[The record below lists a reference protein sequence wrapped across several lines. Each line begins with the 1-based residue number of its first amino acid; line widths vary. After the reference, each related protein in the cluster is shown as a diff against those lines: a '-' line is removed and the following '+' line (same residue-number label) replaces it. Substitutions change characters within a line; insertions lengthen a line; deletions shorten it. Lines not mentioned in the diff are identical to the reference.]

1 MEKPG
6 WRETEREI
14 IALVPLA
21 AKTSS
26 SRYAYIHWQTLHSSV
41 FTFYETHINRP
52 DTRRDTV
59 AHVPSVTV
67 IAVSQKKYADRL
79 IRAAVS
85 RGFFFSF
92 FLWDSFNFCY
102 VTATFCFESRI
113 LLHRAPFVLWP
124 HRRKPSSV
132 LTCLLPA
139 VRLVILCP
147 SKMRKI
153 CADCGYMSIFVSITK
168 RRAKVFQNV
177 L

>member
-79 IRAAVS
+79 IRAAAS
-85 RGFFFSF
+85 RVFFFSF
-92 FLWDSFNFCY
+92 FFLQDSFHFCY
-102 VTATFCFESRI
+102 VTATFCVESRI
-113 LLHRAPFVLWP
+113 LLHLAPFVLWP
-124 HRRKPSSV
+124 HRRKPSPV
-132 LTCLLPA
+132 LTCSLPA
-139 VRLVILCP
+139 VRLVILRL

-153 CADCGYMSIFVSITK
+153 CADCCYMSIFVSITK
-168 RRAKVFQNV
+168 RRM
-177 L
+177 